1 MPMNTVAP
9 KVIVIP
15 AKLELTERKRLHCQL
30 RVAAYCR
37 VSTDDEEQL
46 TSYEAQQTYYTDKI
60 MTNPEWTMAGIF
72 ADEGITG
79 TSTKKRDDFNRMIRK
94 CKKGKINLILTK
106 SISRFAR
113 NTLDTINYTRM
124 LRAMGIGIYFEKEN
138 INTLDMD
145 SEMLITML
153 GAFAQ
158 AESESISRN
167 VAWGKRK
174 AIQAGKV
181 FVNFNRLY
189 GYFLKDDGTPGI
201 NTEQAESVKFMFTR
215 YMAGDT
221 TRTIARKLDEAGV
234 PTPSGKTAWEAATIK
249 AILKNEKYCGDVL
262 AQKTFKDSVIG
273 GKIQKNTGQLP
284 QVLVQNNHP
293 AIICRELYYEV
304 QEEMKRRSAAKSPST
319 KSSTGRTRYSS
330 KYALSERLVCGEC
343 GTLYRRCTWTIRGKK
358 KIVWRCVSRLDH
370 GTKYCKQSPTMEE
383 SALQTAIMD
392 AINRSMDS
400 SGGLARNAAA
410 GFLMILKP
418 QENTEFTLGEV
429 KRRIQE
435 LTAEFDALF
444 EIDGSEVTEQDRFTE
459 ITQELAELKKKQ
471 ESISA
476 QLRNNQGIQTKVNR
490 FASAAER
497 MDHRLT
503 EWDEEFIRQMIHTVE
518 VISADRIRVVL
529 TDGTVIMQEVHNQ

>member
-1 MPMNTVAP
+1 MSELQR
-9 KVIVIP
+9 IVTIIP
-15 AKLELTERKRLHCQL
+15 AKPIAEQEAMKRKLQ
-30 RVAAYCR
+30 VAAYCR
-37 VSTDDEEQL
+37 VSTEEEEQQS
-46 TSYEAQQTYYTDKI
+46 SYEAQCSYYTDKI

-174 AIQAGKV
+174 AIQDGKI
-181 FVNFNRLY
+181 FVNFNQLY
-189 GYFLKDDGTPGI
+189 GYFLREDGSPGI
-201 NTEQAESVKFMFTR
+201 NLDKAAIVQFI
-215 YMAGDT
+215 YQQYLYGDSL
-221 TRTIARKLDEAGV
+221 RMIKEKLDKDGILNPKGEAGWL
-234 PTPSGKTAWEAATIK
+234 TSSIK
-249 AILKNEKYCGDVL
+249 SILTNEKYCGDVL
-262 AQKTFKDSVIG
+262 GQKTYKESVIG
-273 GKIQKNTGQLP
+273 GKVMKNNGQLP

-293 AIICRELYYEV
+293 GIVAREMFYAV
-304 QEEMKRRSAAKSPST
+304 QDEMKRRTAARSPSS
-319 KSSTGRTRYSS
+319 KSATGRTSYTS

-383 SALQTAIMD
+383 TALQTAIMD

-418 QENTEFTLGEV
+418 QENAEFTLGEV

-459 ITQELAELKKKQ
+459 ITLELAELKKKQ

-518 VISADRIRVVL
+518 VISAGQIRVVL
-529 TDGTVIMQEVHNQ
+529 TDGTVVMQEVHNQ

>member
-1 MPMNTVAP
+1 MSELQR
-9 KVIVIP
+9 IVTIIP
-15 AKLELTERKRLHCQL
+15 AKPIAEQEAMKRKLQ
-30 RVAAYCR
+30 VAAYCR
-37 VSTDDEEQL
+37 VSTEEEEQQS
-46 TSYEAQQTYYTDKI
+46 SYEAQCSYYTEKI

-181 FVNFNRLY
+181 YVNFNQLY
-189 GYFLKDDGTPGI
+189 GYFLQEDGSPGI
-201 NTEQAESVKFMFTR
+201 DADKAAVVKR
-215 YMAGDT
+215 IYQYYLYGDSL
-221 TRTIARKLDEAGV
+221 RMIKDKLDKDGILNPKGEPGWLI
-234 PTPSGKTAWEAATIK
+234 SSIK
-249 AILKNEKYCGDVL
+249 SILTNEKYCGDVL
-262 AQKTFKDSVIG
+262 GQKTYKECVIG
-273 GKIQKNTGQLP
+273 GKVMKNNGQLP

-293 AIICRELYYEV
+293 GIITREVFYEV
-304 QEEMKRRSAAKSPST
+304 QEEMKRRTASRSPST
-319 KSSTGRTRYSS
+319 KSATGRTSYAS

-383 SALQTAIMD
+383 TALQDAIMN
-392 AINRSMDS
+392 AINRSMDA
-400 SGGLARNAAA
+400 SGELARNAAA

-418 QENTEFTLGEV
+418 QEKAELTLGEV

-435 LTAEFDALF
+435 LNAEFDALF
-444 EIDGSEVTEQDRFTE
+444 EMEGSEVTQKDRFTE
-459 ITQELAELKKKQ
+459 ITLELAALKKRQ
-471 ESISA
+471 EEISA
-476 QLRNNQGIQTKVNR
+476 QLRNNQGLQSKVNR

-497 MDHRLT
+497 LDHHLI
-503 EWDEEFIRQMIHTVE
+503 EWDEEFIRQLIHTVE
-518 VISADRIRVVL
+518 VISADHIRVVL

>member
-1 MPMNTVAP
+1 MSELQR
-9 KVIVIP
+9 IVTIIP
-15 AKLELTERKRLHCQL
+15 AKPMAEQEAMKRKLQ
-30 RVAAYCR
+30 VAAYCR
-37 VSTDDEEQL
+37 VSTEEEEQQS
-46 TSYEAQQTYYTDKI
+46 SYEAQCSYYTDKI

-113 NTLDTINYTRM
+113 NTLDTIKYTRM

-174 AIQAGKV
+174 AILDGKI
-181 FVNFNRLY
+181 FVNFNQLY
-189 GYFLKDDGTPGI
+189 GYFLQEDGTPGI
-201 NTEQAESVKFMFTR
+201 NLDKAAVVKFI
-215 YMAGDT
+215 YQQYLYGDSL
-221 TRTIARKLDEAGV
+221 RMIKDKLDNDGILNPKGEPGWM
-234 PTPSGKTAWEAATIK
+234 TSSIK
-249 AILKNEKYCGDVL
+249 SILTNEKYCGDVL
-262 AQKTFKDSVIG
+262 GQKTYKECVIG
-273 GKIQKNTGQLP
+273 GKVMKNNGQLP

-293 AIICRELYYEV
+293 GIITREVFYEV
-304 QEEMKRRSAAKSPST
+304 QEEMKRRTASRSPST
-319 KSSTGRTRYSS
+319 KSATGRTSYAS

-383 SALQTAIMD
+383 TALQTAIMD

-418 QENTEFTLGEV
+418 QENAEFTLGEV

-459 ITQELAELKKKQ
+459 ITLELAELKKKQ

>member
-1 MPMNTVAP
+1 MSELQR
-9 KVIVIP
+9 IVTIIP
-15 AKLELTERKRLHCQL
+15 AKPIAEQEAMKRKLQ
-30 RVAAYCR
+30 VAAYCR
-37 VSTDDEEQL
+37 VSTEEEEQQS
-46 TSYEAQQTYYTDKI
+46 SYEAQCSYYTDKI
-60 MTNPEWTMAGIF
+60 MKNPEWTMAGIF

-234 PTPSGKTAWEAATIK
+234 PTLSGKTAWEAATIK

-293 AIICRELYYEV
+293 AIISRELYYEV
-304 QEEMKRRSAAKSPST
+304 QEEMKRRTAAKSPST

-383 SALQTAIMD
+383 AALQTAIMD

-418 QENTEFTLGEV
+418 QENAEFTLGEV

-471 ESISA
+471 KSISA
-476 QLRNNQGIQTKVNR
+476 QLRNNQAIQGKVNR